1 MKKEIREAAV
11 KMLLE
16 TGHEKADAALIML
29 SDGSTITG
37 GVVGTPLNV
46 MDMIGR
52 TIMREPHIR
61 QLVLTA
67 VDAYRAAEAEVD
79 SKKEKEAD
87 ND

>member
-16 TGHEKADAALIML
+16 TGQDKADAALIML

-52 TIMREPHIR
+52 SIMREPHIR

-67 VDAYRAAEAEVD
+67 VDAYRAAE
-79 SKKEKEAD
+79 KEA
-87 ND
+87 NEANEK